1 MKKRNLIVGIL
12 LASVIFTG
20 CGSTAG
26 GSKSGA
32 VDDVAYDTAAPAEN
46 FSYYDGAGMAEEV
59 TTEEMPE
66 AAEPSQVQDTSRK
79 LIKTVNMSVET
90 RDFDTLLSLI
100 EEKVQKLGGYIEN
113 SSIYNGSSYNSWK
126 ENRNASFTIRIPKD
140 MLDSFVSDVKG
151 VSNVTNCNQSV
162 QDVTLTYVDLDS
174 HKKALVVEQE
184 RLLELLDLAESVE
197 DIITIESRL
206 SQVRYEIESME
217 SRLRS
222 YDNQV
227 DYSTVYMDIYE
238 VEELTPVETETTG
251 ERIARGF
258 MSSIRNVGEGIKEFF
273 VTFIIRLPYLV
284 EWGIIVG
291 VMIWVIVVLARRS
304 KKRGKKQPEEK
315 TQQEET
321 PRPETKKE
329 EN

>member
-1 MKKRNLIVGIL
+1 MKKSNLAVGIV
-12 LASVIFTG
+12 LASVIFAG
-20 CGSTAG
+20 CGSAASN
-26 GSKSGA
+26 GSKYEATTSDMA
-32 VDDVAYDTAAPAEN
+32 VTEE
-46 FSYYDGAGMAEEV
+46 FSYDAAMGTEEV
-59 TTEEMPE
+59 QYEADMPMNNGTNGTENS
-66 AAEPSQVQDTSRK
+66 AQVQDTSRK

-90 RDFDTLLSLI
+90 RDFDTLLSLV

-126 ENRNASFTIRIPKD
+126 ENRNASFIIRIPKD
-140 MLDSFVSDVKG
+140 KLDSFVSDVKG

-238 VEELTPVETETTG
+238 VEELTPVVEETTG
-251 ERIARGF
+251 ERITRGF

-284 EWGIIVG
+284 EWVIILG
-291 VMIWVIVVLARRS
+291 VIIWVIVVLARHS
-304 KKRGKKQPEEK
+304 MKKGEKQTKEK
-315 TQQEET
+315 AQSENN
-321 PRPETKKE
+321 KE
-329 EN
+329 ES